1 MVEGH
6 RIPSSVLKSA
16 DIQILSE
23 SQIQCLA
30 LEGGGGY
37 SECALNNRFR
47 LRNIPISPKSSSYTS
62 QFALPTIE
70 SASCENTF
78 LFNTFS

>member
-30 LEGGGGY
+30 LEGGEDIQNVPSIIDLG
-37 SECALNNRFR
+37 
-47 LRNIPISPKSSSYTS
+47 
-62 QFALPTIE
+62 
-70 SASCENTF
+70 
-78 LFNTFS
+78 

>member
-1 MVEGH
+1 MLCWLVTHRDNVVEGH

-30 LEGGGGY
+30 LEGGEDIQNVPSIIDLG
-37 SECALNNRFR
+37 
-47 LRNIPISPKSSSYTS
+47 
-62 QFALPTIE
+62 
-70 SASCENTF
+70 
-78 LFNTFS
+78 